1 MRPIER
7 YLLEKLATLLQDK
20 VDMEDSYVIAL
31 KDATITMY
39 VDNGKL
45 HIDVVEVD
53 KVITVDETINDFLEL
68 EETPPTHEDEGGEV
82 H

>member
-1 MRPIER
+1 MRPIEK

-20 VDMEDSYVIAL
+20 VDMEESYVIAL
-31 KDATITMY
+31 NDATITMY

-45 HIDVVEVD
+45 HIDVLEVD
-53 KVITVDETINDFLEL
+53 KVLFVNETINDFLEL
-68 EETPPTHEDEGGEV
+68 EETPPTHEDKGGDV